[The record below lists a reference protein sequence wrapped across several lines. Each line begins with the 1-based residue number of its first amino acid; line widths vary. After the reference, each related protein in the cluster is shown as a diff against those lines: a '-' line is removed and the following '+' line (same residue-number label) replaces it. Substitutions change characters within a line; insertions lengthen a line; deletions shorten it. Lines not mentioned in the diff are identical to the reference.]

1 MVSYRME
8 VTYSA
13 GAPMT
18 VLIRPETP
26 ADIPAVHALTEAAF
40 RTAAHSAGTEQFIVD
55 ALRRAGA
62 LAVSLVAVADG
73 TVIGHVAVSP
83 VVLSGGEPDWYG
95 LGPISVLP
103 PRQRTGVG
111 SRLMH
116 AALQALRERGAAGC
130 LLVGDPAYYNRF
142 GFRPATGLEYPGVP
156 PEYFMAVSFG
166 AALPQ
171 GVATFHAA
179 FGATA

>member
-1 MVSYRME
+1 MQPV
-8 VTYSA
+8 
-13 GAPMT
+13 
-18 VLIRPETP
+18 IRPESP
-26 ADIPAVHALTEAAF
+26 ADIAAIHALTEAAF

-83 VVLSGGEPDWYG
+83 VTVSGGESGWYG
-95 LGPISVLP
+95 LGPISVSP
-103 PRQRTGVG
+103 PLQRTGVG

-130 LLVGDPAYYNRF
+130 LLVGDPAYYGRF

-166 AALPQ
+166 PALPQ
-171 GVATFHAA
+171 GIATFHAG
-179 FGATA
+179 FGATS

>member
-1 MVSYRME
+1 
-8 VTYSA
+8 
-13 GAPMT
+13 MT

-26 ADIPAVHALTEAAF
+26 ADAPAIHALTAAAF

-62 LAVSLVAVADG
+62 LAVSLVAESDG

-83 VVLSGGEPDWYG
+83 VVLSGGEPHWYG
-95 LGPISVLP
+95 LGPISVSP
-103 PRQRTGVG
+103 PRQRSGVG
-111 SRLMH
+111 SQLMH

-130 LLVGDPAYYNRF
+130 LLVGDPEYYRRF
-142 GFRPATGLEYPGVP
+142 GFRPAAGLEYPGVP

-166 AALPQ
+166 ADVPK
-171 GVATFHAA
+171 GVATFHEA

>member
-1 MVSYRME
+1 MPILV
-8 VTYSA
+8 
-13 GAPMT
+13 
-18 VLIRPETP
+18 RPECP
-26 ADIPAVHALTEAAF
+26 ADIPTIFAVTEAAF

-62 LAVSLVAVADG
+62 LAVSLVAVAEG
-73 TVIGHVAVSP
+73 RVIGHVAVSP
-83 VVLSGGEPDWYG
+83 VALSGGEPGWYG

-103 PRQRTGVG
+103 AQQRTGIG
-111 SRLMH
+111 SQLMH
-116 AALQALRERGAAGC
+116 AAMQALREKGAAGC
-130 LLVGDPAYYNRF
+130 LLVGDPAYYLRF

-166 AALPQ
+166 ATLPQ
-171 GVATFHAA
+171 GVATFHPA

>member
-1 MVSYRME
+1 M
-8 VTYSA
+8 
-13 GAPMT
+13 PH
-18 VLIRPETP
+18 LIRPETP
-26 ADIPAVHALTEAAF
+26 ADVPAIFALTEAAF
-40 RTAAHSAGTEQFIVD
+40 RTAAHSAGTEQFIVN
-55 ALRRAGA
+55 ALRRSGA
-62 LAVSLVAVADG
+62 LAVSLVAESDG
-73 TVIGHVAVSP
+73 RVIGHVAVSP
-83 VVLSGGEPDWYG
+83 VTVSDGAAGWYG
-95 LGPISVLP
+95 LGPISVSP
-103 PRQRTGVG
+103 ERQRTGVG

-130 LLVGDPAYYNRF
+130 LLVGDSAYYSRF
-142 GFRPATGLEYPGVP
+142 GFGPATGLEYPGVP